1 MAACFGDCRNK
12 NSDRK
17 QDTLNEQNKLIE
29 KKPTELV
36 KEKSQYVIAFG
47 VIGMMLYITGFPM
60 FVIFFFGILAFFIWK
75 FLAAPPAYGIRSIFE
90 FYLQA
95 NDILRDDE
103 RRWYGFE
110 IEEVIARGERILKH
124 MKGAPPLVSFA
135 VGALYH
141 KIGDYRSAEE
151 HLSFIAENQAADER
165 SFVNPSNHLREY
177 VKVLRK
183 IEREPAE
190 SPLLSTAVRAL
201 ERARK
206 NRASTLLEQSRDNLR
221 KQELNRVEAEQD
233 AQTPPRL
240 ESIND
245 DRATVS
251 PVVAEIVAASET
263 NAPAPET
270 KAGNSPPEPR
280 RSVTKSDTRKP
291 DSFEPFGV
299 RKPIT
304 EVLRDIYDQK

>member
-1 MAACFGDCRNK
+1 MSEK
-12 NSDRK
+12 N
-17 QDTLNEQNKLIE
+17 QLIE
-29 KKPTELV
+29 RKPTELI

-75 FLAAPPAYGIRSIFE
+75 TLSAPPAHGTRTIFE

-110 IEEVIARGERILKH
+110 IQEVIARGERILKH

-141 KIGDYRSAEE
+141 KIGDFRAAEE
-151 HLSFIAENQAADER
+151 HLSFVAENGASDER
-165 SFVNPSNHLREY
+165 SFVNPSSHLREY

-206 NRASTLLEQSRDNLR
+206 NRAATLLEQSRDNLR
-221 KQELNRVEAEQD
+221 KEELGRVEAEQNLL
-233 AQTPPRL
+233 TPPQL
-240 ESIND
+240 PGVDADHAS
-245 DRATVS
+245 AS
-251 PVVAEIVAASET
+251 PVVAEIVAASEDPVS
-263 NAPAPET
+263 PAQ
-270 KAGNSPPEPR
+270 AA
-280 RSVTKSDTRKP
+280 SVTTVKNNRKTESRTPKKQDT
-291 DSFEPFGV
+291 FEQFGV